1 MCRALCTLSL
11 ILARHRDHLA
21 PRLMKWITDWH
32 GLRPASPAAGA
43 IVALMTTKEDAM
55 AATTAVR
62 AETTIWQLDPT
73 HSSVEFSVKH
83 MMMTTVRGRFKE
95 LKATLTGDRDHPDEA
110 GVEAAIEAASIDT
123 GVADRDGHLRAADF
137 FDAERFPQITFR
149 STRVED
155 APTREGDRFRVIG
168 DLTIRDSSMEV
179 VLDCEYQG
187 RGADP
192 WGKTRAGFSFRTEI
206 DRRECGLKWNQAIE
220 TGGVLV
226 ANKVRIEGEVQFV
239 RQDG

>member
-1 MCRALCTLSL
+1 
-11 ILARHRDHLA
+11 
-21 PRLMKWITDWH
+21 
-32 GLRPASPAAGA
+32 
-43 IVALMTTKEDAM
+43 M
-55 AATTAVR
+55 AATAVQTG
-62 AETTIWQLDPT
+62 TTTWQLDPA

-95 LKATLTGDRDHPDEA
+95 VKATLTGDRDHPEDA
-110 GVEAAIEAASIDT
+110 GVSATLETASIDT

-149 STRVED
+149 STRVEN
-155 APTREGDRFRVIG
+155 PPKEEGDRFRVAG

-187 RGADP
+187 RGTDSQ
-192 WGKTRAGFSFRTEI
+192 GKTRAGFSFRTEI
-206 DRRECGLKWNQAIE
+206 DRREWGLKWNQAIE

-226 ANKVRIEGEVQFV
+226 ANKVRIEGELQFV
-239 RQDG
+239 RQDA